1 MTFKALAL
9 AGLTLSATAVSAV
22 VLEESKVLSIPISQ
36 EGLTR
41 ISVKGDKIVHLFS
54 SPVEAG
60 DHVAHHDSGHVFISP
75 SGFERPISLSL
86 VTGDGHTQDLT
97 LTPKSGLTPKPLILE
112 KAVPKKSSQAK
123 TSNLQAQAG
132 EVLKV
137 FVAGGI
143 APGFNE
149 IPAFEGEKRPLLEMT
164 FGEIRRFENS
174 QIRVSLFEGRNRT
187 EGSQEVQALALTRGQ
202 DLALYVLNGAVAPE
216 GKGRVFVV
224 QKKEN

>member
-9 AGLTLSATAVSAV
+9 AGLTLSAPAVSAV
-22 VLEESKVLSIPISQ
+22 MLDESKVLSIPIAK

-60 DHVAHHDSGHVFISP
+60 EHVAHHDSGHVFVSP
-75 SGFERPISLSL
+75 SGFDRPISLSL
-86 VTGDGHTQDLT
+86 VTEEGQTQDLT
-97 LTPKSGLTPKPLILE
+97 LTPKSGIPPKPLILE
-112 KAVPKKSSQAK
+112 KPVSQKSSKAK

-132 EVLKV
+132 DVLKV

-143 APGFNE
+143 APGFKE
-149 IPAFEGEKRPLLEMT
+149 VPAFEGEKRPLLEMT
-164 FGEIRRFENS
+164 FQEIRRFENT
-174 QIRVSLFEGRNRT
+174 QLRVSLFEGHNST
-187 EGSQEVQALALTRGQ
+187 ERSQDVQALALTRGQ
-202 DLALYVLNGAVAPE
+202 DLALYVLQGAIAPK